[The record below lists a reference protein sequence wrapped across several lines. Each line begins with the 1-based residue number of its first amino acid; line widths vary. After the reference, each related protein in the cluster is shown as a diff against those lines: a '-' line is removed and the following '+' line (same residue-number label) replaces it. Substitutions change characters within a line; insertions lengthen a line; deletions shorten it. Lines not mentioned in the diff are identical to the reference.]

1 MESDT
6 DIRSNNIK
14 VEAEIKMAEKKDMEL
29 TSPTNTLKVTIHVK
43 QFSQNT
49 Y

>member
-1 MESDT
+1 MESDIDT
-6 DIRSNNIK
+6 RSNNIK

-29 TSPTNTLKVTIHVK
+29 TPPTNTLKITIHVK